1 MSKKSGKIKRITALL
16 LTAVFLTASIH
27 LDTTAAES
35 TVPGNTKEN
44 PAVTEIQEGAPS
56 ATAEKKHQK
65 KLQSKTKENE
75 TSGESLTETAEDKI
89 PEESPAETAE
99 DKTTD
104 QPQAET
110 TNDKMPGQSQTETID
125 NGTKDQSQAETTDDK
140 IPDQSQTETTD
151 DRTPDQP
158 QTETTDDGMTD
169 QPQTETADDSMT
181 DQPQTET
188 ANDKTTDQLQA
199 ETADDKILEEPSAET
214 TDDKMS
220 EETLTEIT
228 DEMPENPLENTV
240 DGERKFALRDG
251 DTDITSGKFGAVLA
265 RMTLPE
271 EPDSNNSEAY
281 IKTLNPII
289 TGANGNANAYF
300 KNLRIV
306 AEDKEENAATQ
317 YRLTGDVKAEAP
329 TVTYTVTMTAGGK
342 SDTATFAV
350 AEKGIESLKIK
361 GIPSV
366 ISSEKKVN
374 IRPALEINEDPTGKE
389 QATTPKNKK
398 ITWEIISTEG
408 MTAPSSLK
416 INRQNG
422 AITVNAADHG
432 AFRVKATTADSRYT
446 DAEGNPIS
454 VTSEIVEVVSEND
467 QRLESLAGCT
477 IVLVDNP
484 APAKA
489 QLLHQ
494 NGKSADMSRLDG
506 TKAYIKIQKAD
517 GSFVSPEN
525 YVIKANNKAFRIGA
539 DASAACVLTKPIAP
553 GKMLTV
559 TLTATLVNGKKEQP
573 LKGRITIQS
582 AASGEQDLS
591 LALDVSGT
599 GRSELKNDGKTLE
612 FSGSASTLIKI
623 KLMKNGS
630 PAKSP
635 ASYRLAF
642 KNLKKMSEVISKDGI
657 LVYATLRKAS
667 GTVVLTDCSTG
678 KVTAYEVRNVEKAAV
693 TGKSP
698 AIRQRTTPASSTGPD
713 YIITA
718 RGKAVT
724 DFTHVRVE
732 LLPSDYI
739 KSCKTRSAQGKYRA
753 FASALGLNPY
763 GSDQAFKVYEVQSE
777 DHTFRIPFVKAEQP
791 AKGSYKLQMTVGK
804 MDGRQFVAT
813 AAPVVVAT
821 KVSGRPVK
829 PETDTEGGKVLVAY
843 FSATNTT
850 EGVAK
855 KLADGIDAE
864 LYEIVPAVPYT
875 GADLNYNNPDSRAN
889 REMNDPNARPA
900 ISGSVENMGQYDIVF
915 IGYPIWWGQA
925 PKILYTFMESYDFSG
940 KTIVPFCTSGS
951 SGIGSSATNLEPLTN
966 GATWLPGRRFSGSVS
981 QNTIMEWVL
990 GLGLNLEE

>member
-1 MSKKSGKIKRITALL
+1 MSKKSGKIKRMVALL

-56 ATAEKKHQK
+56 ATAE
-65 KLQSKTKENE
+65 NE
-75 TSGESLTETAEDKI
+75 TPGESLTETTEDKI
-89 PEESPAETAE
+89 PEEPLTGTTDNETPEDSLSETADDKTPEEAPAETTD
-99 DKTTD
+99 DKVSD

-110 TNDKMPGQSQTETID
+110 ID
-125 NGTKDQSQAETTDDK
+125 DGT
-140 IPDQSQTETTD
+140 PDQSQTETTND
-151 DRTPDQP
+151 K
-158 QTETTDDGMTD
+158 
-169 QPQTETADDSMT
+169 MT

-188 ANDKTTDQLQA
+188 ANDKTTDQLQT
-199 ETADDKILEEPSAET
+199 ETTDDKIPEEALAEA

-220 EETLTEIT
+220 EEALAEIT
-228 DEMPENPLENTV
+228 NEMPENPLENTV

-289 TGANGNANAYF
+289 IGADGNANVYF

-306 AEDKEENAATQ
+306 AEDKEENAAAQ
-317 YRLTGDVKAEAP
+317 YRLIGDVKAEAP
-329 TVTYTVTMTAGGK
+329 TVTYTVIMTTGGK

-366 ISSEKKVN
+366 ISSAKKIS

-398 ITWEIISTEG
+398 MTWEIVSTEG
-408 MTAPSSLK
+408 ITAPSSLK

-422 AITVNAADHG
+422 AITVSAADHG
-432 AFRVKATTADSRYT
+432 AFRIKATTADSRYT

-484 APAKA
+484 DPAKA

-494 NGKSADMSRLDG
+494 NGKSADMSSLDG
-506 TKAYIKIQKAD
+506 TKAYIKIQQAD

-525 YVIKANNKAFRIGA
+525 YVVKANNKAFRIGA

-591 LALDVSGT
+591 LALDVSRT

-612 FSGSASTLIKI
+612 FCGSASTLIKI

-642 KNLKKMSEVISKDGI
+642 KNLKKISEVISKDSI

-713 YIITA
+713 YKITA
-718 RGKAVT
+718 KGKAVT

-804 MDGRQFVAT
+804 MDGSQFVAT

-829 PETDTEGGKVLVAY
+829 PETDTEGVKVLVAY

-855 KLADGIDAE
+855 KLAGGIDAE
-864 LYEIVPAVPYT
+864 LYEIIPAVPYT

-940 KTIVPFCTSGS
+940 KTIIPFCTSGS

-966 GATWLPGRRFSGSVS
+966 GATWLPGRRFNGSVS

>member
-1 MSKKSGKIKRITALL
+1 MSKKSRKIKRIAALL

-27 LDTTAAES
+27 LDTTAAEN
-35 TVPGNTKEN
+35 TVPGNIKEN

-56 ATAEKKHQK
+56 ATAE
-65 KLQSKTKENE
+65 NE
-75 TSGESLTETAEDKI
+75 TPGESLTETTENKI
-89 PEESPAETAE
+89 PKEPLTGTTDNETPEDSLSETADDKTPEEAPAETTD
-99 DKTTD
+99 DKVSD

-110 TNDKMPGQSQTETID
+110 IDDET
-125 NGTKDQSQAETTDDK
+125 
-140 IPDQSQTETTD
+140 PDQSQTETTND
-151 DRTPDQP
+151 K
-158 QTETTDDGMTD
+158 MTD
-169 QPQTETADDSMT
+169 QLQTETADDKIPEET
-181 DQPQTET
+181 LTE
-188 ANDKTTDQLQA
+188 A
-199 ETADDKILEEPSAET
+199 

-220 EETLTEIT
+220 EEALTEIT
-228 DEMPENPLENTV
+228 DEMPENLLENTV
-240 DGERKFALRDG
+240 NDERKFALRDG

-271 EPDSNNSEAY
+271 EPDSNNNEAY

-289 TGANGNANAYF
+289 IGADGNANAYF

-306 AEDKEENAATQ
+306 AEDKEENAAAQ
-317 YRLTGDVKAEAP
+317 YRLIGDVKAEAP
-329 TVTYTVTMTAGGK
+329 TVTYTIIMTAGGK

-366 ISSEKKVN
+366 ISSAKKIS

-398 ITWEIISTEG
+398 MTWEIISVES
-408 MTAPSSLK
+408 MAAPSSLK

-422 AITVNAADHG
+422 AITVSAADHG
-432 AFRVKATTADSRYT
+432 AFRIKATTADSRYT

-454 VTSEIVEVVSEND
+454 VTSEIVEVVSESD
-467 QRLESLAGCT
+467 QRLESLTDCT

-484 APAKA
+484 DPAKA

-494 NGKSADMSRLDG
+494 NGKSADMSSLDG

-539 DASAACVLTKPIAP
+539 DASAAYVLTKPIAP
-553 GKMLTV
+553 GKMLAV
-559 TLTATLVNGKKEQP
+559 TLTATLMNGKKEQP

-582 AASGEQDLS
+582 AEPGEQDLS

-678 KVTAYEVRNVEKAAV
+678 KVTAYEVRNIEKAAV

-718 RGKAVT
+718 KGNAVT

-739 KSCKTRSAQGKYRA
+739 KSCKTRNAQGKYRA
-753 FASALGLNPY
+753 FAGALGFNPY
-763 GSDQAFKVYEVQSE
+763 GSDQAFRIYEVRSE

-804 MDGRQFVAT
+804 MDGSQFMAT
-813 AAPVVVAT
+813 AAPVAVAT
-821 KVSGRPVK
+821 KVSGRRAK
-829 PETDTEGGKVLVAY
+829 PETDTEDVKVLVAY

-850 EGVAK
+850 EGIAK

-900 ISGSVENMGQYDIVF
+900 ISGSVENMEQYDILF

-940 KTIVPFCTSGS
+940 KTIIPFCTSGS

-966 GATWLPGRRFSGSVS
+966 DATWLPGRRFSGSVS